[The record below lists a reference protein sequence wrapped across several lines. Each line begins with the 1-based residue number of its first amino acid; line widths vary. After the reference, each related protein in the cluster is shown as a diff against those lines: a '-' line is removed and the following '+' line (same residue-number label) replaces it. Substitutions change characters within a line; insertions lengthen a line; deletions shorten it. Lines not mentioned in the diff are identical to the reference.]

1 MINRENLQKLLSS
14 FKNKNILVFGDV
26 MLDRYINGKV
36 TRISPEAPVPVLKE
50 ENQEVA
56 LGGAANV
63 AQNIAALGAKV
74 ILVGVVGN
82 DDSAKVVRRLSHE
95 NSILAKFV
103 IDKNR
108 PTTTKTRVVS
118 MRHQLVRFDKEENE
132 KVSGQTEK
140 ELVSLIKKIPNQD
153 LVVISDYN
161 KGCLTKLTT
170 NALKNRFGDK
180 NIIADIKPENA
191 ELVKNVR
198 VISPNRKEA
207 EELIGVRA
215 HDNAAAGK
223 AAQKLADK
231 LKTSVVL
238 TRGEHGMTTFDQK
251 TKKAHHLPT
260 RALSIFN
267 ETGAG
272 DTVIAVLGLM
282 IASGADLILAAEV
295 ANHAAGIVVSE
306 PGTTTITKKKL
317 IERLFGSK
325 NAKRK

>member
-1 MINRENLQKLLSS
+1 MINRENLQKLFSS
-14 FKNKNILVFGDV
+14 FKNKNILVFGDI
-26 MLDRYINGKV
+26 MLDRYIVGKV

-50 ENQEVA
+50 EKQEVA

-63 AQNIAALGAKV
+63 AKNVAALGAKV
-74 ILVGVVGN
+74 TLIGIIGN
-82 DDSAKVVRRLSHE
+82 DDSAKMIRQLSQD
-95 NSILAKFV
+95 SGILAKFV
-103 IDKNR
+103 IVKSR

-140 ELVSLIKKIPNQD
+140 ELISLIKKIPNQD

-161 KGCLTKLTT
+161 KGCLTKLTA

-180 NIIADIKPENA
+180 NIIADIKPVNA
-191 ELVKNVR
+191 ELAKNVYA
-198 VISPNRKEA
+198 ISPNLKEA
-207 EELIGVRA
+207 EELTGVRA
-215 HDNAAAGK
+215 HNNAAAGK

-238 TRGEHGMTTFDQK
+238 TRGEDGMTVFDQK
-251 TKKAHHLPT
+251 TKKTYRLPS

-272 DTVIAVLGLM
+272 DTVVAALGLM
-282 IASGADLILAAEV
+282 IASGADLMLASEV
-295 ANHAAGIVVSE
+295 ANHTAGIVVSE
-306 PGTTTITKKKL
+306 AGTTVVTRKKL
-317 IERLFGSK
+317 IERLFGPK
-325 NAKRK
+325 NAKQK